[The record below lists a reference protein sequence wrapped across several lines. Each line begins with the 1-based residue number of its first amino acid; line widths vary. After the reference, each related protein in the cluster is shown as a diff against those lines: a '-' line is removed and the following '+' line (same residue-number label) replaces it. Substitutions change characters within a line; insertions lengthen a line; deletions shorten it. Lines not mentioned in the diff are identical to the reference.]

1 MQCLFVNAENKNS
14 LSEFAKDDAAIQE
27 MAKLSRQA
35 SKLRQELSISKAQI
49 KELEADLEE
58 SERRSDLISKL
69 DKRRYKPPKWLV
81 KTGKQ
86 GTGVVCTI
94 LSDTHFDEVVK
105 PEEIQYRNEYNRK
118 IAVQRLKTYFQKI
131 ILLTNEY
138 VTGIDYQGCVLFLA
152 GDIFS
157 GDIHEELTE
166 TNEDTMLGSVIFW
179 TEQLAAGI
187 NLLAEHF
194 EYVHIPSVVGNHGRR
209 TRKSRAKLRAKDNFD
224 WMLAKTL
231 EKQFEGNDKVT
242 FDVATGADL
251 IVKVQDTTYLL
262 THGDQAR
269 GGGGI
274 GGIWPPLM
282 RMVARK
288 RQNMNF
294 DYMVLGHFHQLIMA
308 PSSGFLLNGSLK
320 GYDEYASI
328 SNYPYEAPQQ
338 AIWID
343 TPDKNVLWQTAITF
357 ED

>member
-1 MQCLFVNAENKNS
+1 MNAENKNS
-14 LSEFAKDDAAIQE
+14 LSEFAKDDVAVQE

-49 KELEADLEE
+49 KELAADLEE
-58 SERRSDLISKL
+58 SEARSNIITKL
-69 DKRRYKPPKWLV
+69 DQHHYKPPKWLV
-81 KTGKQ
+81 KKGKK
-86 GTGVVCTI
+86 GSGVVCSI

-105 PEEIQYRNEYNRK
+105 PEEIQFRNEYNRQ
-118 IAVQRLKTYFQKI
+118 IAVERLEKYFQKLI
-131 ILLTNEY
+131 MLSNEY
-138 VTGIDYQGCVLFLA
+138 VTGIDYDGIVLFLG

-157 GDIHEELTE
+157 GDIHEELSE

-179 TEQLAAGI
+179 TEQVAAGI

-194 EYVHIPSVVGNHGRR
+194 EYVHVPCVVGNHGRR
-209 TRKSRAKLRAKDNFD
+209 TRKSRHKLRARDNFD
-224 WMLAKTL
+224 WMLSKTL
-231 EKQFEGNDKVT
+231 ERQFTDHDRVT
-242 FDVATGADL
+242 FDVAEGADL
-251 IVKVQDTTYLL
+251 IVQVQDTTYLL

-288 RQNMNF
+288 RQNTNF

-320 GYDEYASI
+320 GYDEYAAI
-328 SNYPYEAPQQ
+328 SNYAFEEPQQ
-338 AIWID
+338 AMWID
-343 TPDKNVLWQTAITF
+343 TPNKNVLWQTAVTM
-357 ED
+357 D